1 MLALES
7 AQSQNYTPSH
17 RGRHYYGG
25 GGGNRNRR
33 DYRNDRHSSR
43 RHYHQNNNNNHHNN
57 HNQQQQQQQLLVND
71 ILSSQQNAL
80 TQLVAGLQ
88 KQPNLLDGITAD
100 TLTKLLGGGEPNTL
114 NQNDTHHKKVR
125 FFLSKKFV
133 YIINNLYVFL
143 G

>member
-43 RHYHQNNNNNHHNN
+43 RHYHQNNNNHHND
-57 HNQQQQQQQLLVND
+57 HNQQQQQLLVND